1 MRIGIDLLWV
11 RPSICGG
18 TESFIRN
25 LMEGFG
31 QYASEEKFVLYVT
44 KDNEES
50 FENYSQYK
58 NFVLR
63 CCNVNCANQAKRI
76 LWENIHLDKI
86 AAKDSIDVMFIPVY
100 SKPLTYGSKI
110 PYVCV
115 IHDLQALHFPQY
127 FSKVRK
133 RFLQIM
139 WWYAC
144 KTSAQV
150 ITDSNYCKE
159 DIVSRYPCV
168 QDRIETIYIPV
179 ISNESRIDW
188 NSIEDK
194 FGIYKEEYY
203 YCVSAM
209 LPHKNL
215 ITILKVMAELKKRGD
230 RTKLVLSGVGGQN
243 QEFDDIVRELDIED
257 MVIQTGF
264 VSNEERDCLYEN
276 CRVFLFPSIF
286 EGFGM
291 PPVEALQKGKSVV
304 MTQESCLKEVTEGK
318 AIYVS
323 EPQSIEEW
331 IQKIELA
338 KEGES
343 KPQQFKRYN
352 LKYVVEQ
359 YIDILKKVIIL

>member
-1 MRIGIDLLWV
+1 M
-11 RPSICGG
+11 
-18 TESFIRN
+18 
-25 LMEGFG
+25 
-31 QYASEEKFVLYVT
+31 
-44 KDNEES
+44 
-50 FENYSQYK
+50 
-58 NFVLR
+58 
-63 CCNVNCANQAKRI
+63 
-76 LWENIHLDKI
+76 
-86 AAKDSIDVMFIPVY
+86 
-100 SKPLTYGSKI
+100 
-110 PYVCV
+110 CV
-115 IHDLQALHFPQY
+115 IHDLQALHFPHY
-127 FSKVRK
+127 FSKIR
-133 RFLQIM
+133 RSFLQIM

-194 FGIYKEEYY
+194 FGICKEEYY

-291 PPVEALQKGKSVV
+291 PPVEALRKGKSVV

-323 EPQSIEEW
+323 EPQNVEEW

-338 KEGES
+338 KTEES
-343 KPQQFKRYN
+343 ISRRFKRYE
-352 LKYVVEQ
+352 LKYVVDQ
-359 YIDILKKVIIL
+359 YIEIFKKVIIL